1 MSITK
6 IVITGGPCAGKS
18 SVLPAVYDELTRRG
32 FVVLT
37 VPEGAYE
44 LLIGNVGP
52 QSLGSV
58 FLFEKYVF
66 LLQLENEKIFK
77 LAASEIKDKPVVLLY
92 ERGVMD
98 GKAYLSDNEFAELL
112 QSIGKTES
120 EICADY
126 DAVFHLVTAA
136 IDAEDSYTTANNHV
150 RLETAAEAIRV
161 DDRLIEAWSAHPNHF
176 IIDNSTGFEEK
187 KERLI
192 QGILSVLEHH

>member
-52 QSLGSV
+52 KSLGSV
-58 FLFEKYVF
+58 LLFEKYVF

-77 LAASEIKDKPVVLLY
+77 LAANEIKDKPVVLLY

-136 IDAEDSYTTANNHV
+136 KDAKDSYTTANNHV

-176 IIDNSTGFEEK
+176 IIDNSTEFEEK